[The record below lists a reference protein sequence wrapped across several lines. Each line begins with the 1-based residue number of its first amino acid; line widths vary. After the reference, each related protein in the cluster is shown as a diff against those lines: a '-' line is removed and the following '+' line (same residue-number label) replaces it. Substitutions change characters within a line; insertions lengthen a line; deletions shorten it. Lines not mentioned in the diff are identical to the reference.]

1 MIFKQ
6 LTEISNE
13 RNRKYELFEKLLKDF
28 QSNFQDQADFDLQY
42 ADSTHLIVITDCI
55 TGYTK
60 DIHDILCKVFKVKL
74 TYVNQLNQQS
84 AMGDY
89 LSIEYI
95 YQDVDDKEE
104 EIKWEAIKW
113 R

>member
-1 MIFKQ
+1 MKFEE
-6 LTEISNE
+6 LTLIDDK
-13 RNRKYELFEKLLKDF
+13 RNNTFIEFEKELTKFKEYYHD
-28 QSNFQDQADFDLQY
+28 ADFDLQY
-42 ADSTHLIVITDCI
+42 ADSKHLIVITDCI